1 MVTMKDI
8 ARLAN
13 TSIGTV
19 DRALNNKPGVKSETR
34 RKILQIAESLSY
46 TPNSLGKALVLKKQN
61 IKLGFILEPVN
72 NPYFVELR
80 RGVEQRIAELEHY
93 GVSSYLFVMNS
104 LEERE
109 QLQLMDKMYDLGVS
123 GIALNAIN
131 SPAIRDKIDSFVGRG
146 IRVVTC
152 NTDNIASRRSCFVG
166 FENELSGRLAAEL
179 LAKFT
184 GERGKFVVEVGFK
197 FIQAHMDRLK
207 GFTDKIAESYPDITV
222 PRVMESG
229 EDNHTAM
236 KNTLDV
242 LEANPGISGF
252 YLTCFGIEGIVNA
265 IKLKNP
271 GKKISIVCHDLV
283 IPTGDY
289 IRQGLVS
296 ATICQDPVKHGYMAM
311 KILSEIVINS
321 REPKQEIYLT
331 STNIRLAE
339 NLVSSSE
346 DWEI

>member
-8 ARLAN
+8 ALLAH

-19 DRALNNKPGVKSETR
+19 DRALNDKPGVKKETR
-34 RKILQIAESLSY
+34 QKILQIAESLHY

-61 IKLGFILEPVN
+61 IKLGFILEPVS
-72 NPYFVELR
+72 NPYFIELK
-80 RGVEQRIAELEHY
+80 RGVEQRIVELEHY
-93 GVSSYLFVMNS
+93 GVSSYLFIMNS

-131 SPAIRDKIDSFVGRG
+131 SPGIRDKIDSLVDLG

-152 NTDNIASRRSCFVG
+152 NTDNIASKRSCFVG

-184 GERGKFVVEVGFK
+184 GGQGKFIVEVGFK

-207 GFTDKIAESYPDITV
+207 GFTDKIAASYPGISIL
-222 PRVMESG
+222 RIMESE
-229 EDNHTAM
+229 EDNPTSVINAF
-236 KNTLDV
+236 DV
-242 LEANPGISGF
+242 LEAYPDVNGF

-265 IKLKNP
+265 IKLKKP
-271 GKKISIVCHDLV
+271 EKKIHIICHDLMPP
-283 IPTGDY
+283 IADY
-289 IRQGLVS
+289 LKEGFVS

-311 KILSEIVINS
+311 KILSEIVINN
-321 REPKQEIYLT
+321 REPKKQKYLT
-331 STNIRLAE
+331 NTNIKLAE

>member
-13 TSIGTV
+13 ASTGTV
-19 DRALNNKPGVKSETR
+19 DRALNNKPGIKSETR
-34 RKILQIAESLSY
+34 QKILQIAKSLGY
-46 TPNSLGKALVLKKQN
+46 TPNSLGKALVLTKQN

-72 NPYFVELR
+72 NPYFVELK
-80 RGVEQRIAELEHY
+80 RGVEQRIVELEHY
-93 GVSSYLFVMNS
+93 GVSSYLFIMNS

-109 QLQLMDKMYDLGVS
+109 QLQLMDKLRDLGVS

-131 SPAIRDKIDSFVGRG
+131 SPGVQDRIDSFVDRG

-152 NTDNIASRRSCFVG
+152 NTDNIASKRSCFVG

-184 GERGKFVVEVGFK
+184 GGQGEFMVEVGFK

-207 GFTDKIAESYPDITV
+207 GFTDKIAESYPGITV
-222 PRVMESG
+222 SKIMESA
-229 EDNHTAM
+229 EDNYGAM
-236 KNTLDV
+236 KNTLDA
-242 LEANPGISGF
+242 LEAHPGINGL
-252 YLTCFGIEGIVNA
+252 YLTCFGIKGIVDA
-265 IKLKNP
+265 IRLKKP
-271 GKKISIVCHDLV
+271 ETKINIVCHDLMP
-283 IPTGDY
+283 PTADY
-289 IRQGLVS
+289 IREGLVS

-311 KILSEIVINS
+311 KILSEIVINN
-321 REPKQEIYLT
+321 REPKEQLYLT
-331 STNIRLAE
+331 SANIKLAE
-339 NLVSSSE
+339 NLVSSRE

>member
-19 DRALNNKPGVKSETR
+19 DRALNNKPGVKNETR
-34 RKILQIAESLSY
+34 QKILQIAESLNY

-61 IKLGFILEPVN
+61 IKLGFLLEPVN
-72 NPYFVELR
+72 NPYFVELK
-80 RGVEQRIAELEHY
+80 RGVEQRIVELEHY
-93 GVSSYLFVMNS
+93 GVSSYLFTMNS
-104 LEERE
+104 LEEKE
-109 QLQLMDKMYDLGVS
+109 QIQLMDKMYDLGVS

-131 SPAIRDKIDSFVGRG
+131 SSGVRDRIDGFVDQG
-146 IRVVTC
+146 IRIVTC
-152 NTDNIASRRSCFVG
+152 NTDNIGSKRNCFVG

-184 GERGKFVVEVGFK
+184 GERGKFIVEVGFR

-207 GFTDKIAESYPDITV
+207 GFTDKIAESYPDISV
-222 PRVMESG
+222 SRIMESE
-229 EDNHTAM
+229 EDNPTLM
-236 KNTLDV
+236 INTFDA
-242 LEANPGISGF
+242 LESDPDINGF

-265 IKLKNP
+265 IKLKKP
-271 GKKISIVCHDLV
+271 EKKTNIVCHDLMP
-283 IPTGDY
+283 PTADY
-289 IRQGLVS
+289 IREGLVS

-311 KILSEIVINS
+311 KILSEMVINN
-321 REPKQEIYLT
+321 RDPKKQIYLT
-331 STNIRLAE
+331 STNIKLAE

>member
-19 DRALNNKPGVKSETR
+19 DRALNNKSGVKKETR
-34 RKILQIAESLSY
+34 QKILQIAESLNY
-46 TPNSLGKALVLKKQN
+46 TPNNLGKALGLKKQN

-72 NPYFVELR
+72 NPYFVELK
-80 RGVEQRIAELEHY
+80 RGVEQRIVELGHY
-93 GVSSYLFVMNS
+93 GVSSYLFVMNF

-131 SPAIRDKIDSFVGRG
+131 SPGVRDRIDSFVDLG

-152 NTDNIASRRSCFVG
+152 NTDNIASKRSCFVG

-184 GERGKFVVEVGFK
+184 GGRGKFVVEVGFK

-207 GFTDKIAESYPDITV
+207 GFTDKIAESYPDISIV
-222 PRVMESG
+222 KVLESE
-229 EDNHTAM
+229 EDNPTSVI
-236 KNTLDV
+236 NTFNI
-242 LEANPGISGF
+242 LEAYPDVNGF

-265 IKLKNP
+265 IKLKKP
-271 GKKISIVCHDLV
+271 EKRIEIICHDLMP
-283 IPTGDY
+283 PTADY

-311 KILSEIVINS
+311 KILSEMVINN
-321 REPKQEIYLT
+321 REPKKQIYLT
-331 STNIRLAE
+331 STNIKLAE